1 MSNMT
6 TSSFIS
12 RLNQFEKLP
21 EEVESDILS
30 RLKKG
35 NFHKRSFLMKPGQI
49 CEHFYYVEKGLARTF
64 YINDGKEYTTDI
76 FIDGEF
82 LGEFSSF
89 FSRTPSHQHI
99 EMLED
104 STLFYMHYDDL
115 QALYSKYPIM
125 ERIGR
130 LIAEYHYKSLSAH
143 TYLLKFN
150 TTAERYEHLFER
162 KIEIIRRAP
171 LGVIASYLG
180 MSIENLS
187 RIRRKV
193 DG

>member
-1 MSNMT
+1 MLA
-6 TSSFIS
+6 SSFIS
-12 RLNQFEKLP
+12 KLNLFEQLP
-21 EEVESDILS
+21 DDVVKDILA
-30 RLKKG
+30 RLRKE
-35 NFHKRSFLMKPGQI
+35 NFHKRSFLLKPGQV
-49 CEHFYYVEKGLARTF
+49 CEYFYFVDKGLARTY
-64 YINDGKEYTTDI
+64 YINEGKEYTTDI

-89 FSRTPSHQHI
+89 FSRTPSHQYI

-104 STLFYMHYDDL
+104 STLFFMHYDDL

-193 DG
+193 E

>member
-1 MSNMT
+1 MSA
-6 TSSFIS
+6 SSFIS
-12 RLNQFEKLP
+12 KLNQFVQLP
-21 EEVESDILS
+21 EEVELDILACV
-30 RLKKG
+30 KKG
-35 NFHKRSFLMKPGQI
+35 NFHKRSFLLKPGQI
-49 CEHFYYVEKGLARTF
+49 CEHFYFVEKGLARTF
-64 YINDGKEYTTDI
+64 FISEGKEYTTDI

-89 FSRTPSHQHI
+89 FSRTPSQQHI

-104 STLFYMHYDDL
+104 STLYYMNYDDL
-115 QALYSKYPIM
+115 QALYSKHTIM

-130 LIAEYHYKSLSAH
+130 LIAEHHYKSLSAH

-187 RIRRKV
+187 RIRRRV
-193 DG
+193 E

>member
-1 MSNMT
+1 MKDASK
-6 TSSFIS
+6 F
-12 RLNQFEKLP
+12 LEKLHQFEQLP
-21 EEVESDILS
+21 EVVIQDILS
-30 RLKKG
+30 SITKLSLP
-35 NFHKRSFLMKPGQI
+35 KRTILLKPGQI
-49 CEHFYYVEKGLARTF
+49 CDNFYFIDKGLARQF
-64 YINDGKEYTTDI
+64 YINEGKEYTTDI

-82 LGEFSSF
+82 LVEFASF
-89 FSRTPSHQHI
+89 TFRNPSFQSI
-99 EMLED
+99 ELLED
-104 STLFYMHYDDL
+104 TVLYSMSYEDL
-115 QALYSKYPIM
+115 QRLYSTYPIM

-130 LIAEYHYKSLSAH
+130 LIAEHHYRSLSAH
-143 TYLLKFN
+143 TYMLKFS
-150 TTAERYEHLFER
+150 TTAERYEQLFEK

>member
-1 MSNMT
+1 MKDART
-6 TSSFIS
+6 F
-12 RLNQFEKLP
+12 LDKLQQFEQLP
-21 EEVESDILS
+21 EEVVQDILS
-30 RLKKG
+30 STRKEVLP
-35 NFHKRSFLMKPGQI
+35 KRSILLRPGQI
-49 CEHFYYVEKGLARTF
+49 CENFYFIEKGLARLF
-64 YINDGKEYTTDI
+64 YVNEGKEYTTDI

-82 LGEFSSF
+82 MVEFASF
-89 FSRTPSHQHI
+89 TFRNPSMQSI

-104 STLFYMHYDDL
+104 STVYSMSYENL
-115 QALYSKYPIM
+115 QRLYSKYPIM

-130 LIAEYHYKSLSAH
+130 LVAEHHYRSLSAH
-143 TYLLKFN
+143 TYLLKFS
-150 TTAERYEHLFER
+150 TTAERYEHLFEN